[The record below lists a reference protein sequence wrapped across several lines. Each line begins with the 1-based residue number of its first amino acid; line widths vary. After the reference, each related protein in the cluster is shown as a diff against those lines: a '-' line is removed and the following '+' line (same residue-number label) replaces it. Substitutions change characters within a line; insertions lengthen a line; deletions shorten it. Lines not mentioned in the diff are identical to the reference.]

1 MPKKVI
7 GQDVS
12 SAQNKEIPLNI
23 SSDEP
28 KNTPQNISSQQ
39 TTRNIPKPQESY
51 EQLSILLAQKNWK
64 EADRKTRQILLRI
77 GDQIIR
83 GKRGIKIDLDR
94 PTRLGWLEQKIVEQI
109 PVESLQAID
118 NLWLRASKEQ
128 FGYSVQKQIW
138 LDIARNSTKSFGV
151 LFAEFADQVGWLVDG
166 RWTLSY
172 DDFNFS
178 LDAPDGHLP
187 TFWFEKSFLA
197 LRYPL
202 C

>member
-1 MPKKVI
+1 M
-7 GQDVS
+7 
-12 SAQNKEIPLNI
+12 
-23 SSDEP
+23 
-28 KNTPQNISSQQ
+28 
-39 TTRNIPKPQESY
+39 PKPQEGY
-51 EQLSILLAQKNWK
+51 EQLSIYLDKENWK
-64 EADRKTRQILLRI
+64 EADKETMQILLRI

-118 NLWLRASKEQ
+118 NLWLRASKKQ

-187 TFWFEKSFLA
+187 TFWFEKSFL
-197 LRYPL
+197 PL
-202 C
+202 GTQEDTFKYFFVDYQKFPE

>member
-1 MPKKVI
+1 M
-7 GQDVS
+7 
-12 SAQNKEIPLNI
+12 
-23 SSDEP
+23 
-28 KNTPQNISSQQ
+28 
-39 TTRNIPKPQESY
+39 
-51 EQLSILLAQKNWK
+51 
-64 EADRKTRQILLRI
+64 
-77 GDQIIR
+77 
-83 GKRGIKIDLDR
+83 
-94 PTRLGWLEQKIVEQI
+94 EQI

-187 TFWFEKSFLA
+187 TFGLRRVFFLWVHKRIR
-197 LRYPL
+197 LSIFLLIIKNFLNREVKNVFYDN
-202 C
+202 